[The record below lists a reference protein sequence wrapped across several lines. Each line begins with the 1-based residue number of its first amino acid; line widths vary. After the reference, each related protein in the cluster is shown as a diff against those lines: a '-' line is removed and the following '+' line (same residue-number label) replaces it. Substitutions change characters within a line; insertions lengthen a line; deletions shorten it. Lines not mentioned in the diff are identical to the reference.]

1 MSTGDQD
8 AVAAFLTQALS
19 GTGQVETV
27 TTHISR
33 LFLADSRV
41 FKLKRAVR
49 FPYLDFSTPERRLAA
64 CEAEVVLNRRTAPAL
79 YLGARRITRG
89 PDGGLAFDGTGNLV
103 DAVVEMRRFPEA
115 DLFDTLAC
123 EGRLGPDHIADLAQ
137 VIAAF
142 HAGAEIHRDK
152 GGAAALTALVD
163 LNAAALRATGLA
175 STGAVATLTARFRA
189 VLARHAPLLDAR
201 RAAGKVRRCHGDLTL
216 RNICLFEGKPTPF
229 DCIEFSETIAT
240 TDILY
245 DLAFVLMDLWHRSRF
260 DLANLL
266 LNRYL
271 DGADETDGLGLLPV
285 LMALRA
291 VIRAHVTAAQA
302 ADGTGAATARTAEA
316 RAYLALGEDLLTDRP
331 AGLLAVG
338 GFSGSGKSSVAAA
351 AAPWIGAAPG
361 ARILSSDRIRKRLH
375 GVDAL
380 TRLPAAA
387 YAQTVSRRVYAILRR
402 DAGRVL
408 AAGHCVVADAVF
420 DRPTERAQ
428 IEALARDRRA
438 RFCGVWLEAPAPLLA
453 RRIDSRAG
461 DPSDATATV
470 LAAQVARGRGALAW
484 HELRADQPVDAL
496 RATVLSLLG
505 SAGVTGWPAAPATR
519 RVTGDPNPAGS
530 AGAGTGRS
538 DDDRHRAGP
547 ASAHAVTLTH
557 VKARP
562 GAESHPHRARG
573 RRTGRCRSNR
583 SQARRHAT
591 GGRPVAAPRAASPGR
606 PGSPAPPA
614 RCSRAP
620 PHPTSAYART
630 GSRNRPI
637 GTCGSSG
644 PHSTP
649 SGHGRPT
656 CAATV
661 R

>member
-33 LFLADSRV
+33 LFLAGSRV

-79 YLGARRITRG
+79 YLGARQITRG

-152 GGAAALTALVD
+152 GGAAALTAIVD

-302 ADGTGAATARTAEA
+302 ADGTGAAAAARTAEA

-428 IEALARDRRA
+428 IEALARDRGA

-461 DPSDATATV
+461 DPSDATAAV

-496 RATVLSLLG
+496 RTTVLSLLG
-505 SAGVTGWPAAPATR
+505 SVGVTGWPAARPPDGSPATP
-519 RVTGDPNPAGS
+519 TPP
-530 AGAGTGRS
+530 
-538 DDDRHRAGP
+538 DRP
-547 ASAHAVTLTH
+547 
-557 VKARP
+557 
-562 GAESHPHRARG
+562 ERARG
-573 RRTGRCRSNR
+573 VPTTIAIAQG
-583 SQARRHAT
+583 
-591 GGRPVAAPRAASPGR
+591 P
-606 PGSPAPPA
+606 
-614 RCSRAP
+614 P
-620 PHPTSAYART
+620 PHTR
-630 GSRNRPI
+630 
-637 GTCGSSG
+637 
-644 PHSTP
+644 
-649 SGHGRPT
+649 
-656 CAATV
+656 
-661 R
+661 

>member
-1 MSTGDQD
+1 M
-8 AVAAFLTQALS
+8 
-19 GTGQVETV
+19 
-27 TTHISR
+27 
-33 LFLADSRV
+33 
-41 FKLKRAVR
+41 
-49 FPYLDFSTPERRLAA
+49 
-64 CEAEVVLNRRTAPAL
+64 LNRRTAPAL

-302 ADGTGAATARTAEA
+302 ADGTGAAAAARTAEA

-428 IEALARDRRA
+428 IEALARDRGA

-505 SAGVTGWPAAPATR
+505 SAGVTGWPAARPPDGSPATPPR
-519 RVTGDPNPAGS
+519 RIGRSGHGAFRRRSPSRRARLRTRGDVDARQGEAGRGEPS
-530 AGAGTGRS
+530 SPRAWTSNRAMPFKPIASKAARDRGPTGR
-538 DDDRHRAGP
+538 
-547 ASAHAVTLTH
+547 
-557 VKARP
+557 
-562 GAESHPHRARG
+562 GAA
-573 RRTGRCRSNR
+573 CCL
-583 SQARRHAT
+583 A
-591 GGRPVAAPRAASPGR
+591 GR

-620 PHPTSAYART
+620 PHPMSAYART

>member
-1 MSTGDQD
+1 M
-8 AVAAFLTQALS
+8 
-19 GTGQVETV
+19 
-27 TTHISR
+27 
-33 LFLADSRV
+33 
-41 FKLKRAVR
+41 
-49 FPYLDFSTPERRLAA
+49 
-64 CEAEVVLNRRTAPAL
+64 
-79 YLGARRITRG
+79 
-89 PDGGLAFDGTGNLV
+89 
-103 DAVVEMRRFPEA
+103 
-115 DLFDTLAC
+115 
-123 EGRLGPDHIADLAQ
+123 
-137 VIAAF
+137 
-142 HAGAEIHRDK
+142 
-152 GGAAALTALVD
+152 
-163 LNAAALRATGLA
+163 
-175 STGAVATLTARFRA
+175 
-189 VLARHAPLLDAR
+189 
-201 RAAGKVRRCHGDLTL
+201 

-302 ADGTGAATARTAEA
+302 ADGTGAAAAARTAEA

-428 IEALARDRRA
+428 IEALARDRGA

-496 RATVLSLLG
+496 RATVLSLLR
-505 SAGVTGWPAAPATR
+505 SVGVTGWPAARPPDGSPATP
-519 RVTGDPNPAGS
+519 TPP
-530 AGAGTGRS
+530 
-538 DDDRHRAGP
+538 DRP
-547 ASAHAVTLTH
+547 
-557 VKARP
+557 
-562 GAESHPHRARG
+562 E
-573 RRTGRCRSNR
+573 
-583 SQARRHAT
+583 
-591 GGRPVAAPRAASPGR
+591 RAASIPTTIAIAQG
-606 PGSPAPPA
+606 P
-614 RCSRAP
+614 P
-620 PHPTSAYART
+620 PHTR
-630 GSRNRPI
+630 
-637 GTCGSSG
+637 
-644 PHSTP
+644 
-649 SGHGRPT
+649 
-656 CAATV
+656 
-661 R
+661 